1 MRQKCPAAWTWTPV
15 AAPDWAL
22 LVLVGILGVA
32 GHLVLSRA
40 YARAEAARL
49 AAMEYTALLW
59 AIGLGYFAF
68 GEVPGVATLAG
79 AGLILAGSALAARR

>member
-1 MRQKCPAAWTWTPV
+1 M

-22 LVLVGILGVA
+22 LVLVGVLGVA

-40 YARAEAARL
+40 YAKAEASRL

-59 AIGLGYFAF
+59 AIGLGYLAF